1 MRNAACDL
9 GLGARRANQGRS
21 AVESDLVG
29 MYPHQTRA
37 GRQIRA
43 RTAAPP
49 SAKRLAVDCPG
60 CFAKEGETPSAL
72 PTCGLEKE

>member
-1 MRNAACDL
+1 M
-9 GLGARRANQGRS
+9 GARWANQRLS
-21 AVESDLVG
+21 AVVPDLVG

-37 GRQIRA
+37 GTHLWA

-49 SAKRLAVDCPG
+49 SAKRLAVDRPG